1 MKMFNVKG
9 LFCTETNKLLE
20 FSIGNFNNLS
30 LKRKVEFKKLQK
42 EIKYK
47 FCAKTS

>member
-30 LKRKVEFKKLQK
+30 LKRKVEFKNLQK
-42 EIKYK
+42 QIKNDKKRKY
-47 FCAKTS
+47 